1 MLLLVCSESELL
13 NQFQIEARHQEG
25 FRHVQIRQGGSEAP
39 AIDTSCTIRKIFLMV
54 DSQLP
59 GSGAAPTCDGRQT
72 VLRGA
77 STAAVGVS
85 AAGVLPQRQL
95 QLLPRGDVRGLEL

>member
-59 GSGAAPTCDGRQT
+59 GSGAAPTCAGRQT
-72 VLRGA
+72 VLLGA

-95 QLLPRGDVRGLEL
+95 RLLPRGDVRGLEL